1 MKPCSVASM
10 KITPRPENALAR
22 GRSTE
27 LNKYIGFGLKKKE
40 MSEQKGHQHYLMP
53 WETEYEKN

>member
-10 KITPRPENALAR
+10 KIAPRPESALAR
-22 GRSTE
+22 SKSTE

-40 MSEQKGHQHYLMP
+40 MSEHQRGPQHYLMP
-53 WETEYEKN
+53 WETEYE